1 VRRLFTY
8 IIRYNFTF
16 IFLLLEIIAFVLI
29 VQNNYH
35 HTTFFKTS
43 NNLTGRVLQTTNNIS
58 SYFSLKKTNEQLAE
72 ENLSLRQQLS
82 ASFKV
87 TDTNTFYQKDSLYR
101 YVYATVVKNSVN
113 RQKNYLLI
121 NKGKKHGIDHD
132 MGVITG
138 SGVVGTVVEATENF
152 AKVMSVLHIQNKINA
167 RIKKNRHLGNIEW
180 NGKNYKE
187 GLITDVPS
195 HVRLDKG
202 DTIITSGNSLIF
214 PEGLVIGT
222 VSEFQQT
229 TTEKF
234 NSATVQFSQDYNNM
248 EHVYVIISLLK
259 EEVEELTN
267 EE

>member
-1 VRRLFTY
+1 
-8 IIRYNFTF
+8 
-16 IFLLLEIIAFVLI
+16 
-29 VQNNYH
+29 
-35 HTTFFKTS
+35 
-43 NNLTGRVLQTTNNIS
+43 VLQTTDNIYA
-58 SYFSLKKTNEQLAE
+58 YFSLKETNQLLAK
-72 ENLSLRQQLS
+72 ENLLLRQQLPT
-82 ASFKV
+82 SFNV
-87 TDTNTFYQKDSLYR
+87 SDTNIFYQKDSIFR

-138 SGVVGTVVEATENF
+138 TGVVGTVVEATENF
-152 AKVMSVLHIQNKINA
+152 AKVMSVLHIQNRINA

-180 NGKNYKE
+180 NGKDYRE

-234 NSATVQFSQDYNNM
+234 NSATVRFSQDYNNM
-248 EHVYVIISLLK
+248 EHVYVIINLIK
-259 EEVEELTN
+259 EEVEELEN